1 MDTEWFTTRM
11 ETLGLRQE
19 DIGAALGM
27 DRSTVSRIQSGA
39 RPLTFAEVEPLA
51 KIMQVSAIEIIE
63 RAHTWRTP
71 IRTQIELRSDLL
83 MIAISIAERVLACE
97 PVSSPQDR
105 ATLTQAIYEQMLAS
119 EAQGQPIDNDD
130 RALRLIE
137 DTLRRTRAATV
148 SVAGLARANP
158 TKVQ

>member
-51 KIMQVSAIEIIE
+51 KIMQVSAIEII
-63 RAHTWRTP
+63 
-71 IRTQIELRSDLL
+71 RTQIELRSDLL

-97 PVSSPQDR
+97 PVCSPQDR

>member
-51 KIMQVSAIEIIE
+51 KIMQVSAIEII
-63 RAHTWRTP
+63 
-71 IRTQIELRSDLL
+71 RTQIELRSDLL
-83 MIAISIAERVLACE
+83 MIAISIAERILACE
-97 PVSSPQDR
+97 PVCSPQDR